1 MLCLKI
7 VKCKERP
14 YGCWHG
20 CLLNCLYC
28 PVWQGERVWR
38 LGPTL
43 RHWQN
48 IVMAQLIELDLPC
61 TIHTH
66 DFSVLLVNWIIT
78 VCYWQAFTFFCFVIS
93 LSVRAACA
101 RRSSVFVDI
110 ATLQFFGY
118 FGFLATT
125 WSAVWGRR
133 ASVTMCHKRAKN
145 PSGNILAIIDNL
157 GHALHTW
164 KANDLYL
171 S

>member
-1 MLCLKI
+1 MAGDCMKLGGAHANVRNSEALEKKCWNNCSLHICFCGFTRQINALISRVLCLKI

-61 TIHTH
+61 TYTH

-110 ATLQFFGY
+110 ATLQFFG
-118 FGFLATT
+118 
-125 WSAVWGRR
+125 
-133 ASVTMCHKRAKN
+133 
-145 PSGNILAIIDNL
+145 
-157 GHALHTW
+157 
-164 KANDLYL
+164 
-171 S
+171 